1 MHKIVILFSFLFV
14 LCANPK
20 SYIYYCFV
28 NNSDADI
35 EFVYPCHPRN
45 YLPFKN
51 GDMNDIDP
59 NDTTILNAI
68 RLFARSTIL
77 SNTRHSVNSDY
88 TALEQMSSYDTIR
101 IFVIKHGDSMRIE
114 QEGVDDYI
122 CRYDLSLND
131 LKALTN
137 KSNEIEVCY
146 PPDERMKEMK
156 TIYK

>member
-1 MHKIVILFSFLFV
+1 MNKIVILFSLLFV
-14 LCANPK
+14 FCAKPK

-28 NNSDADI
+28 NNSDEDI
-35 EFVYPCHPRN
+35 EFVYPCFPRN
-45 YLPFKN
+45 DLPFKS
-51 GDMNDIDP
+51 GDMHNIIP
-59 NDTTILNAI
+59 SDTTIINAI
-68 RLFARSTIL
+68 QLFARSTIL

-88 TALEQMSSYDTIR
+88 TTLGQMSPYDTIR
-101 IFVIKHGDSMRIE
+101 IFVIKHGDSVRIE